1 MNRAKI
7 FKNGD
12 SQAIR
17 LPKEFRFKGKE
28 VYIRKEGINVI
39 ISPIDDAVD
48 RLWKT
53 INSLSDDFTL
63 ERDQPEILERVK
75 DIFKFA

>member
-1 MNRAKI
+1 MIRAKL

-28 VYIRKEGINVI
+28 VYIRREGKNI
-39 ISPIDDAVD
+39 ILYPIDDAVD
-48 RLWKT
+48 RLWK
-53 INSLSDDFTL
+53 SLRLFSEDFNIERHQPKFSDK
-63 ERDQPEILERVK
+63 RDSL
-75 DIFKFA
+75 